1 MSMKVMLSL
10 RCVVLA
16 RRMVVFPSFDVCPF
30 NLYLGSVVYITGDK
44 LLAVKAEAR
53 RKREEDFLKKYV
65 QARYTYTELLNRST
79 KS

>member
-1 MSMKVMLSL
+1 MSMKVMLLL

-16 RRMVVFPSFDVCPF
+16 GRMVVFPSFDVCPF

-65 QARYTYTELLNRST
+65 QARYTCTELLNRST

>member
-16 RRMVVFPSFDVCPF
+16 GRMVVFPSFDVCPF